1 MRLSLFLCSAM
12 LVTSSFSV
20 AQEVAIPPK
29 VFIDYE
35 VLEVFPR
42 GRTVVIKCYSSQMP
56 PPITYTLLRS
66 PDIEVDKQNVSTR
79 DEASF
84 RRNITLESRPDL
96 LTYSCRASSTLGTN
110 SNSKNLQ
117 MYQELWGNPVSQLQ
131 ANFTLL
137 DRGSDPRIEI
147 SCQASGSPPITYS
160 LLRKDQL
167 IYMKQRPNYGQPA
180 NFSFPLNQTSNWL
193 QCQAEND
200 INVQSSPLRL
210 VPPGQLPQEPALVLT
225 GSLAIIAAI
234 SSWMLVRTQWSR
246 RD

>member
-117 MYQELWGNPVSQLQ
+117 MYQELWDPVSQLQ